1 MALWK
6 KLDQK
11 KIGTYCTFHL
21 SRTLKHTK
29 YKLIYYDRKQI
40 SNCWSIRGRKGKV
53 EPLPRAWGNSGVTV
67 MFTIYTA
74 VVSWMRV
81 YIYSFFDQYMQLC
94 SGGIAIKNPPTHAGA
109 IRDKGVILGSR
120 RSPGEGCGNP
130 CQYSCLENSM
140 DRGAWQTIVH
150 GTAKSQTWLC
160 MAHTHILIY
169 IYKPVKLYT
178 MQIIQHLCK
187 LCHIKAILMKINF

>member
-1 MALWK
+1 MKEARP
-6 KLDQK
+6 K

-29 YKLIYYDRKQI
+29 YKLIYYDGKQI

-67 MFTIYTA
+67 TFTIYPA

-94 SGGIAIKNPPTHAGA
+94 SSSIAIKNPPTHAGA
-109 IRDKGVILGSR
+109 VRDKGVILGSR

-130 CQYSCLENSM
+130 RQYSCLENSM
-140 DRGAWQTIVH
+140 DRGARQTPLFMGLQRVGH
-150 GTAKSQTWLC
+150 DCAQ
-160 MAHTHILIY
+160 HTCIYLFIY
-169 IYKPVKLYT
+169 INRSNCT
-178 MQIIQHLCK
+178 LCK
-187 LCHIKAILMKINF
+187 LYHIYANYTTLKLL